1 MLVNVS
7 YNNKEIIQSI
17 TSEVG
22 KPYRW
27 KERWKMGGIGS
38 PKLFI
43 SDASKEIMELLELD
57 NKINSSNIE
66 IRPRGIILRFRSIL
80 ETFAVVIPY
89 HKLAIFKSGDY
100 TIHGDGHFIK
110 IASGEKAV
118 QKFCKK
124 VLDLKIKA
132 SHGSIQEM

>member
-1 MLVNVS
+1 MKTILNPSNSKGTGTKNEIMLVNVS

-17 TSEVG
+17 ASEVG

-43 SDASKEIMELLELD
+43 SDASMEIMELLELD

-80 ETFAVVIPY
+80 ETFAVVIPF
-89 HKLAIFKSGDY
+89 HKLAIFISWQ
-100 TIHGDGHFIK
+100 H
-110 IASGEKAV
+110 
-118 QKFCKK
+118 
-124 VLDLKIKA
+124 DLWFTPLLELVI
-132 SHGSIQEM
+132 